1 MTRGSVG
8 RPEFRRW
15 RGLCS
20 RSASSGQAKGADA
33 CAASAANCE
42 MAGYRHT
49 SADFAVP
56 KVSTMDATLR
66 PGDWTLVTGGSGFL
80 GSAVVRALIE
90 RGVRVRALVRAT
102 SPRGNFE
109 GLDCEVVLGDL
120 TDRES
125 LKAAL
130 RGVRYLFHV
139 AADYR
144 LWARD
149 PSEIIRA
156 NVEGTLNLKREALAA
171 GVERIVYTSSVAA
184 LRVAGATVPVDET
197 ATLSPEEAIGAYK
210 RSKTMAERAVEEMIL
225 REGLPAII
233 VSPTTPI
240 GPRDIRPTPTGR
252 ILLDAARGRIPAFVD
267 TGLNFVH
274 VDDVAAGHLLA
285 FEKGRIGERYIL
297 GGENLT
303 LQQLLAT
310 IAELT
315 GRKPPRLKL
324 PRAPLMP
331 LAFAAERVAH
341 LTGREP
347 LLTLDGLRMS
357 RYHMFFTSA
366 KAERE
371 LGYRSRSYRE
381 GVADA
386 LSWFRTAGYL
396 T

>member
-1 MTRGSVG
+1 M
-8 RPEFRRW
+8 
-15 RGLCS
+15 
-20 RSASSGQAKGADA
+20 
-33 CAASAANCE
+33 N
-42 MAGYRHT
+42 
-49 SADFAVP
+49 
-56 KVSTMDATLR
+56 ATLR
-66 PGDWTLVTGGSGFL
+66 PGDLTLVTGGSGFL

-90 RGVRVRALVRAT
+90 RGVRVRALVRAS
-102 SPRGNFE
+102 SPRDNFR
-109 GLDCEVVLGDL
+109 GLDCEVVVGDL
-120 TDRES
+120 TDRKT

-130 RGVRYLFHV
+130 KDVRYLFHV

-149 PSEIIRA
+149 PSEITRA

-184 LRVAGATVPVDET
+184 LRVAGATAPVDET
-197 ATLSPEEAIGAYK
+197 AMLSPDEAIGAYK
-210 RSKTMAERAVEEMIL
+210 RSKTMAERAVEDMIL

-285 FEKGRIGERYIL
+285 FEKGQIGERYIL

-303 LQQLLAT
+303 LRQLLET
-310 IAELT
+310 IAELA
-315 GRKPPRLKL
+315 GRKAPRLRL

-331 LAFAAERVAH
+331 LAFAAERLAH
-341 LTGREP
+341 FTGKEP

-357 RYHMFFTSA
+357 RYRMFFTSA

-371 LGYRSRSYRE
+371 LGYRSRPYRE

-386 LSWFRTAGYL
+386 LGWFRTAGYL

>member
-1 MTRGSVG
+1 M
-8 RPEFRRW
+8 
-15 RGLCS
+15 
-20 RSASSGQAKGADA
+20 
-33 CAASAANCE
+33 N
-42 MAGYRHT
+42 
-49 SADFAVP
+49 
-56 KVSTMDATLR
+56 ATLR
-66 PGDWTLVTGGSGFL
+66 PGDLTLVTGGSGFL

-90 RGVRVRALVRAT
+90 RGARVRALVRSS
-102 SPRGNFE
+102 SPRGNLE
-109 GLDCEVVLGDL
+109 GLDCEVVVGDL

-130 RGVRYLFHV
+130 KDVRYLFHV

-149 PSEIIRA
+149 PAEIIRA

-171 GVERIVYTSSVAA
+171 GIERIVYTSSVSA
-184 LRVAGATVPVDET
+184 LRVAGATAPVDET
-197 ATLSPEEAIGAYK
+197 AALTPEEAIGAYK
-210 RSKTMAERAVEEMIL
+210 RSKTLAERAVEDMVL

-303 LQQLLAT
+303 LQRLLAT
-310 IAELT
+310 IAELA
-315 GRKPPRLKL
+315 GRKAPKIKL

-331 LAFAAERVAH
+331 LAFAAERLAH
-341 LTGREP
+341 LTGKEP
-347 LLTLDGLRMS
+347 LLTRDALRMS

-371 LGYRSRSYRE
+371 LGYRSRPWQE
-381 GVADA
+381 GVVDA

>member
-1 MTRGSVG
+1 M
-8 RPEFRRW
+8 
-15 RGLCS
+15 
-20 RSASSGQAKGADA
+20 SAS
-33 CAASAANCE
+33 
-42 MAGYRHT
+42 
-49 SADFAVP
+49 
-56 KVSTMDATLR
+56 LR
-66 PGDWTLVTGGSGFL
+66 PGDLTLVTGGSGFL
-80 GSAVVRALIE
+80 GSAVVRALVG
-90 RGVRVRALVRAT
+90 RGVRVRALVRAS
-102 SPRGNFE
+102 SPRNNFL
-109 GLDCEVVLGDL
+109 GLDCEVVEGDL
-120 TDRES
+120 TDRKS

-130 RGVRYLFHV
+130 KGVRYLFHV

-149 PSEIIRA
+149 PSEIMRA
-156 NVEGTLNLKREALAA
+156 NVDGTLNLLREAMAA

-184 LRVAGATVPVDET
+184 LRVAGATAPVDET
-197 ATLSPEEAIGAYK
+197 AALSPHEAIGVYK

-225 REGLPAII
+225 RDGLPAII

-252 ILLDAARGRIPAFVD
+252 ILLDGALGKIPAFVD

-274 VDDVAAGHLLA
+274 VDDVANGHLLA
-285 FEKGRIGERYIL
+285 FERGRIGERYIL
-297 GGENLT
+297 GGENVT
-303 LQQLLAT
+303 LQQLLET
-310 IAELT
+310 IAGVV
-315 GRKPPRLKL
+315 GRKAPRVKL

-331 LAFAAERVAH
+331 LAFVAEVAARV
-341 LTGREP
+341 TGKEP

-357 RYHMFFTSA
+357 KYRMFFTSA

-371 LGYRSRSYRE
+371 LGYRSRPYKE

>member
-1 MTRGSVG
+1 M
-8 RPEFRRW
+8 
-15 RGLCS
+15 
-20 RSASSGQAKGADA
+20 
-33 CAASAANCE
+33 N
-42 MAGYRHT
+42 
-49 SADFAVP
+49 
-56 KVSTMDATLR
+56 ATLR
-66 PGDWTLVTGGSGFL
+66 PGDLTLVTGGSGFL

-90 RGVRVRALVRAT
+90 RGVRVRALVRAK
-102 SPRGNFE
+102 SPRENFR
-109 GLDCEVVLGDL
+109 GLDCEVVVGDL
-120 TDRES
+120 TDRDS

-130 RGVRYLFHV
+130 KGVRYLFHV

-184 LRVAGATVPVDET
+184 LRVAGATAPVDE
-197 ATLSPEEAIGAYK
+197 AAALSPEEAIGAYK
-210 RSKTMAERAVEEMIL
+210 RSKTMAERAVEDMIL

-303 LQQLLAT
+303 LRQLLET
-310 IAELT
+310 IAELA
-315 GRKPPRLKL
+315 GRKAPRLRL

-331 LAFAAERVAH
+331 LAFAAERFAH
-341 LTGREP
+341 LTGKEP

-357 RYHMFFTSA
+357 RYRMFFTSA
-366 KAERE
+366 KAERD
-371 LGYRSRSYRE
+371 LGYRSRPYRE
-381 GVADA
+381 GVVDA

>member
-1 MTRGSVG
+1 M
-8 RPEFRRW
+8 
-15 RGLCS
+15 
-20 RSASSGQAKGADA
+20 
-33 CAASAANCE
+33 N
-42 MAGYRHT
+42 
-49 SADFAVP
+49 
-56 KVSTMDATLR
+56 ATLR
-66 PGDWTLVTGGSGFL
+66 PGDLTLVTGGSGFL

-90 RGVRVRALVRAT
+90 RGVRVRALVRAS
-102 SPRGNFE
+102 SPRDNFR
-109 GLDCEVVLGDL
+109 GLDCEVVVGDL
-120 TDRES
+120 TDRET

-130 RGVRYLFHV
+130 KDVRYLFHV

-184 LRVAGATVPVDET
+184 LRVAGATAPVDET
-197 ATLSPEEAIGAYK
+197 AMLSPDEAIGAYK
-210 RSKTMAERAVEEMIL
+210 RSKTMAERAVEDMIL

-285 FEKGRIGERYIL
+285 FEKGHIGERYIL

-303 LQQLLAT
+303 LRQLLET
-310 IAELT
+310 IAELA
-315 GRKPPRLKL
+315 GRKAPRFRL

-331 LAFAAERVAH
+331 LAFAAERVAR
-341 LTGREP
+341 LTGKEP

-357 RYHMFFTSA
+357 RYRMFFTSA

-371 LGYRSRSYRE
+371 LGYRSRPYRE